1 MLEIDFKFI
10 DSQSVVSIVNGIAA
24 GIGDDT
30 KQVLQKEG
38 INARYSTSEKYI
50 KWDLLYRNIRK
61 NLRNSHIIMD
71 FAKIP
76 GWTLLPLFDSIEGNL
91 YLIMKE
97 NRFDSILKTHN
108 KRKSL
113 HYIEDAIRTFNKGIE
128 SYKQTSLF
136 EDKEETDALSKVLEG
151 ILLDLSL
158 DRQLVKK
165 FAVILFDE
173 LNGELTAVR
182 CCLVDS
188 NYNIVKKEDWSQ
200 YIEHNNSVIT
210 ERVSSDE
217 ELPSM
222 LNELD
227 LTDKAKRKIGQDHNL
242 TEERNTKEDNEQ
254 AGNK

>member
-1 MLEIDFKFI
+1 MEVDFNFI
-10 DSQSVVSIVNGIAA
+10 CPQNVISIVKGIAT

-38 INARYSTSEKYI
+38 INARYSTSEKYL
-50 KWDLLYRNIRK
+50 KWDLLYRNIRN
-61 NLRNSHIIMD
+61 NLQNSHVIMD

-76 GWTLLPLFDSIEGNL
+76 GWTLFPLFDSIEGNL
-91 YLIMKE
+91 YFIMKE
-97 NRFDSILKTHN
+97 NRFDNILKTQN

-128 SYKQTSLF
+128 SYKQESLF
-136 EDKEETDALSKVLEG
+136 EEKEETDSLSKVLEG
-151 ILLDLSL
+151 ILADLSL
-158 DRQLVKK
+158 DRQLVRR

-188 NYNIVKKEDWSQ
+188 NYDIVKQEDWSQ

-210 ERVSSDE
+210 EKVTSDE

-227 LTDKAKRKIGQDHNL
+227 LTDKAKRKIGQNHNL
-242 TEERNTKEDNEQ
+242 TEEIDTKEDDEQ
-254 AGNK
+254 TGNI

>member
-1 MLEIDFKFI
+1 MEVDFNFI
-10 DSQSVVSIVNGIAA
+10 HPQNVISIVKGIAT

-38 INARYSTSEKYI
+38 INERYSTSEKYL
-50 KWDLLYRNIRK
+50 KWDLLYRNIRN
-61 NLRNSHIIMD
+61 NLRNSHIFMD
-71 FAKIP
+71 FVKIP

-97 NRFDSILKTHN
+97 NRFDNVLKTHN

-128 SYKQTSLF
+128 SYTQASLF
-136 EDKEETDALSKVLEG
+136 EEKEEAESLSKVLEG
-151 ILLDLSL
+151 ILADLSL
-158 DRQLVKK
+158 DRQLIRR

-188 NYNIVKKEDWSQ
+188 NFDIVMQEDWSQ

-210 ERVSSDE
+210 EKVTSDE
-217 ELPSM
+217 NLPSM

-227 LTDKAKRKIGQDHNL
+227 LTDKAKRKIGQNDNL
-242 TEERNTKEDNEQ
+242 TEEIDTKENDEQ
-254 AGNK
+254 TGNI

>member
-1 MLEIDFKFI
+1 MEIDFNFI
-10 DSQSVVSIVNGIAA
+10 NSQSVILIVKGIAA

-38 INARYSTSEKYI
+38 INAKYSTSEKYI
-50 KWDLLYRNIRK
+50 KWDLLYRNIRN

-71 FAKIP
+71 FSKIP

-128 SYKQTSLF
+128 SYTQTSLF
-136 EDKEETDALSKVLEG
+136 EDKEETDTLSKVLEG
-151 ILLDLSL
+151 ILVDLSL
-158 DRQLVKK
+158 DRQLVRK
-165 FAVILFDE
+165 FVVILFDE

-188 NYNIVKKEDWSQ
+188 NYNIVKQEDWSQ

-210 ERVSSDE
+210 EKITSDE

-227 LTDKAKRKIGQDHNL
+227 LTDKAKRKIGQNHDL
-242 TEERNTKEDNEQ
+242 AEEIDVQKDDEQ
-254 AGNK
+254 TGNI

>member
-10 DSQSVVSIVNGIAA
+10 DSQSVISIVKGIAA

-38 INARYSTSEKYI
+38 INARYSTSEKYL
-50 KWDLLYRNIRK
+50 KWDLLYRNIRN
-61 NLRNSHIIMD
+61 NLRNSCIMMD
-71 FAKIP
+71 LVKIP
-76 GWTLLPLFDSIEGNL
+76 GWILLPLFDSIEGNL

-97 NRFDSILKTHN
+97 NRFDNILKTHN

-128 SYKQTSLF
+128 EYKQSSLF
-136 EDKEETDALSKVLEG
+136 ENQEETDSLSKVLEG

-158 DRQLVKK
+158 DRQLVRK

-182 CCLVDS
+182 CCLLDS
-188 NYNIVKKEDWSQ
+188 NYNIVKQEDWSQ
-200 YIEHNNSVIT
+200 YIEHDYSVIT
-210 ERVSSDE
+210 EKVTSDE

-222 LNELD
+222 LNEFD
-227 LTDKAKRKIGQDHNL
+227 LTDKAKRKIGQNHDL
-242 TEERNTKEDNEQ
+242 TEEIDRKEDEEQ
-254 AGNK
+254 TGNI

>member
-1 MLEIDFKFI
+1 MLEIDFNFI
-10 DSQSVVSIVNGIAA
+10 GSQSVISIVKGIAA

-38 INARYSTSEKYI
+38 INAKYSTSEKYI
-50 KWDLLYRNIRK
+50 KWDLLYRNIRN

-108 KRKSL
+108 KRKRL
-113 HYIEDAIRTFNKGIE
+113 HYIEDAITTFNKGIE
-128 SYKQTSLF
+128 SYTQTSLF
-136 EDKEETDALSKVLEG
+136 EDKEETDTLSKVLEG
-151 ILLDLSL
+151 ILVDLSL
-158 DRQLVKK
+158 DRQLVRK

-188 NYNIVKKEDWSQ
+188 NYNIVKQEDWSQ

-210 ERVSSDE
+210 EKVTSDE

-227 LTDKAKRKIGQDHNL
+227 LTDKAKRKIGQNHNFA
-242 TEERNTKEDNEQ
+242 EEIDIQKDDEQ
-254 AGNK
+254 TGNI

>member
-1 MLEIDFKFI
+1 MKYKYFEEYNIIIDIFGKKSYNEKNWIYREVFLLEIDFKFI
-10 DSQSVVSIVNGIAA
+10 DSQSVISIVRGIVA

-61 NLRNSHIIMD
+61 NLRNSHIIME

-97 NRFDSILKTHN
+97 NRFGNILKTHN

-136 EDKEETDALSKVLEG
+136 EDKEE
-151 ILLDLSL
+151 
-158 DRQLVKK
+158 
-165 FAVILFDE
+165 
-173 LNGELTAVR
+173 
-182 CCLVDS
+182 VD
-188 NYNIVKKEDWSQ
+188 V
-200 YIEHNNSVIT
+200 
-210 ERVSSDE
+210 
-217 ELPSM
+217 
-222 LNELD
+222 
-227 LTDKAKRKIGQDHNL
+227 
-242 TEERNTKEDNEQ
+242 
-254 AGNK
+254 

>member
-1 MLEIDFKFI
+1 MVVDFNFI
-10 DSQSVVSIVNGIAA
+10 HPQTVISIVKGIAT

-38 INARYSTSEKYI
+38 INERYSTSEKYL
-50 KWDLLYRNIRK
+50 KWDLLYRNIRN
-61 NLRNSHIIMD
+61 NLRNSHIFMD
-71 FAKIP
+71 FVKIP

-97 NRFDSILKTHN
+97 NRFDNILKTHN

-128 SYKQTSLF
+128 SYTQTSLF
-136 EDKEETDALSKVLEG
+136 EEEEEAESLSKVLEG
-151 ILLDLSL
+151 ILADLSL
-158 DRQLVKK
+158 DRQLIRR

-188 NYNIVKKEDWSQ
+188 NYDIVMQEDWSQ

-210 ERVSSDE
+210 EKVTSDE
-217 ELPSM
+217 NLPSM

-227 LTDKAKRKIGQDHNL
+227 LTDKAKRKIGQNDNL
-242 TEERNTKEDNEQ
+242 AEEIDTKEDDEQ
-254 AGNK
+254 TGNI

>member
-1 MLEIDFKFI
+1 MLEVDFNFI
-10 DSQSVVSIVNGIAA
+10 SPQNVISIVRGIAA
-24 GIGDDT
+24 GVGDDT
-30 KQVLQKEG
+30 KQVLQREG
-38 INARYSTSEKYI
+38 ISARYSTSEKYI
-50 KWDLLYRNIRK
+50 KWDLIYRNIRN
-61 NLRNSHIIMD
+61 NLRNSHIFMD

-97 NRFDSILKTHN
+97 NRFDNILKTHN

-128 SYKQTSLF
+128 SYNQISLF
-136 EDKEETDALSKVLEG
+136 EENEETETLSKVLEG
-151 ILLDLSL
+151 ILADLSL
-158 DRQLVKK
+158 DRQLIRR

-188 NYNIVKKEDWSQ
+188 NYDIVKWEDWSQ
-200 YIEHNNSVIT
+200 YIEHNNSVIIEKVT
-210 ERVSSDE
+210 SDE

-222 LNELD
+222 LSELD
-227 LTDKAKRKIGQDHNL
+227 LTDKAKRKIGQNNNL
-242 TEERNTKEDNEQ
+242 AEEIDAKDDEEQ
-254 AGNK
+254 TGNI

>member
-1 MLEIDFKFI
+1 MVVDFKFI
-10 DSQSVVSIVNGIAA
+10 HPRNVISIVKGIAT

-38 INARYSTSEKYI
+38 INERYSTSEKYL
-50 KWDLLYRNIRK
+50 KWDLLYRNIRN
-61 NLRNSHIIMD
+61 NLRNSHIFMD
-71 FAKIP
+71 FVKIP

-97 NRFDSILKTHN
+97 NRFDNILKTHN

-113 HYIEDAIRTFNKGIE
+113 HYIEDAIRTFNKGIG
-128 SYKQTSLF
+128 SYTQTSLF
-136 EDKEETDALSKVLEG
+136 EEKEEAESLSKVLEG
-151 ILLDLSL
+151 ILADLSL
-158 DRQLVKK
+158 DRQLIRR

-188 NYNIVKKEDWSQ
+188 NYDIVMQEDWSQ

-210 ERVSSDE
+210 EKVTSDE
-217 ELPSM
+217 NLPSM

-227 LTDKAKRKIGQDHNL
+227 LTDKAKRKISQNDNL
-242 TEERNTKEDNEQ
+242 TEEIDTKEDDEQ
-254 AGNK
+254 TGNI